1 MYLHVCLVSACIDIV
16 FACICMYKQEYLP
29 GDMLKD
35 TLGAPWKTGI
45 LAKRHASWN
54 RAVVS
59 RREKGQTA
67 EDVRERNNVHN
78 GIRSGHIQ
86 QLGPDFRGAGPPSP
100 ALPWAVVVHGLDQGA
115 LTLHNTPGVCED
127 THLKNQVDPA
137 IPAGINRRA
146 EGGTRSSIVGRR
158 RDEKDVV
165 LPQ

>member
-67 EDVRERNNVHN
+67 

-86 QLGPDFRGAGPPSP
+86 QLGPDFSAGAGPPSP
-100 ALPWAVVVHGLDQGA
+100 ALPWAVVVHGLDQRV

-127 THLKNQVDPA
+127 THLKNQVDTA
-137 IPAGINRRA
+137 IPAGIIINRRA
-146 EGGTRSSIVGRR
+146 EGGTRSHWQSNDQKILRTT
-158 RDEKDVV
+158 
-165 LPQ
+165 

>member
-1 MYLHVCLVSACIDIV
+1 MDIDHGPRV
-16 FACICMYKQEYLP
+16 DVEQGAAGPRTP
-29 GDMLKD
+29 GAVA
-35 TLGAPWKTGI
+35 GAPWKTGV

-86 QLGPDFRGAGPPSP
+86 QLGPNFRGAGPPSP